1 MPPTTNNEH
10 NTPSGLTLLHKSHK
24 ILEKGHM
31 ELRPFGNQLS
41 GETIQ
46 DVSGIT
52 VKANV
57 EYLAELVARSR
68 GPDAGKAVLQEL
80 VESLNAR
87 IPDSSYHVTPEFLT
101 NPWHGYS
108 YEFVMYLAE
117 FSVLLSQD
125 PEFHRKLGREK
136 LLSPIIQLLGR
147 PFSIPQIFKMFPH
160 FVEKFTKG
168 ALQPEVVSVSPTT
181 AILRLQLSAHTR
193 RQFGPYLQSCAE
205 RLCQSGRAALTSIPS
220 SMFHLPAARV
230 TEPCCMADGADYCEW
245 HFTWKPPH
253 GKPWAKFA
261 ISFGL
266 GLAIFGSLSWSM
278 PDLSH
283 LHKIG
288 YSILSGLLFWI
299 GTLIWTT
306 RKAFTQQQ
314 AVIQEQLNSVEAQHE
329 ELRRAYATQE
339 QTAIELHHHVR
350 ELTMFHNIAVRLSST
365 LDQKAVIKAGLEAV
379 TQDLHFDRVMISL
392 FDTTT
397 RVAWKAQIMGGS
409 DTLSDFVQSLE
420 IPITESESLEGQIL
434 LCGRSIFITNT
445 AEVRDH
451 MHPLNTQLLDELK
464 VQAFIGIPLKF
475 QDTILGA
482 LLADRSRAIPLV
494 EDDVRT
500 LTTVGH
506 HIALALHNAQ
516 SFSALGKLNES
527 LELKVQERTFD
538 IERTNQ
544 QLETANTRLQE
555 FDRMKS
561 QFLSHCSHELRTPLA
576 SIKGFSENL
585 LEGFAG
591 NLNSKQE
598 MAIRRINA
606 NSNRLTRLISDLLDL
621 SQIEAG
627 RLRLHLTRVNLRAV
641 AEEVV
646 EHLQPLL
653 AAKNQ
658 HVHIHTPQ
666 SEFIIMADRDR
677 VTQILLN
684 LIHNAGKFTPDGES
698 INIIISSQREGWAS
712 ISITDPGPG
721 IPENALSHLFDP
733 FFQAHRDQEIGSK
746 GLGLGLAI
754 VKHLV
759 ELHHGTITVDS
770 RPHHGTTFRM
780 TFPNS
785 QPLV

>member
-1 MPPTTNNEH
+1 
-10 NTPSGLTLLHKSHK
+10 
-24 ILEKGHM
+24 M
-31 ELRPFGNQLS
+31 EFRPFGNQPT

-57 EYLAELVARSR
+57 EYLAEVVARSR

-80 VESLNAR
+80 VDSLNAR
-87 IPDSSYHVTPEFLT
+87 IPDSSYHVTSEFLT

-125 PEFHRKLGREK
+125 PDFHRNFGREK

-147 PFSIPQIFKMFPH
+147 PFSIPQIFKMFPY

-168 ALQPEVVSVSPTT
+168 AFQPEVVSVGPTT
-181 AILRLQLSAHTR
+181 AILRLQLSPHTR
-193 RQFGPYLQSCAE
+193 RQFGPYHQSCAE
-205 RLCQSGRAALTSIPS
+205 RICQSGRTALTSIPS
-220 SMFHLPAARV
+220 SMFHLPAAHV

-245 HFTWKPPH
+245 HFTWEPSH
-253 GKPWAKFA
+253 NKPWATLA

-266 GLAIFGSLSWSM
+266 GLALFGSLSWSS
-278 PDLSH
+278 PDLPN

-288 YSILSGLLFWI
+288 FSMLSGLLFWI
-299 GTLIWTT
+299 GSIVWTT
-306 RKAFTQQQ
+306 RKALKQQQ
-314 AVIQEQLNSVEAQHE
+314 AVIQEQLDSVEAQHE
-329 ELRRAYATQE
+329 ELRRAYTSQE
-339 QTAIELHHHVR
+339 QIAIELQHHVR

-365 LDQKAVIKAGLEAV
+365 LDQKAVIKAGLQAV
-379 TQDLHFDRVMISL
+379 SQDLHFDRVMISL
-392 FDTTT
+392 FDAPK
-397 RVAWKAQIMGGS
+397 RIAWKAQIMGAS

-420 IPITESESLEGQIL
+420 IPITDPSSLEGRIL
-434 LCGRSIFITNT
+434 LRGQSMFITNT
-445 AEVRDH
+445 DEFRDH
-451 MHPLNTQLLDELK
+451 MHPLNQQLLDELG

-475 QDTILGA
+475 QDAILGA
-482 LLADRSRAIPLV
+482 LLADRTRAIPLV

-506 HIALALHNAQ
+506 HIALALHNAK
-516 SFSALGKLNES
+516 SFRTMESLNES
-527 LELKVQERTFD
+527 LELKVQERTSD
-538 IERTNQ
+538 LERTNQ
-544 QLETANTRLQE
+544 QLEAANTQLQE
-555 FDRMKS
+555 LDQMKT

-576 SIKGFSENL
+576 AIKGFSENL
-585 LEGFAG
+585 LEGFTG
-591 NLNSKQE
+591 PLNTKQE
-598 MAIRRINA
+598 TAIRRINT
-606 NSNRLTRLISDLLDL
+606 NSDRLTRLISDLLDL

-627 RLRLHLTRVNLRAV
+627 RLRLHLTRVCLKAV

-658 HVHIHTPQ
+658 QVHILNTH

-684 LIHNAGKFTPDGES
+684 LIHNASKFTPEGK
-698 INIIISSQREGWAS
+698 NIGITSSFQNQGWAS

-721 IPENALSHLFDP
+721 IPENALPNLFDP

-759 ELHHGTITVDS
+759 ELHHGTISVES
-770 RPHHGTTFRM
+770 RLNHGTTFHI
-780 TFPNS
+780 TFPIE
-785 QPLV
+785 QPLT